1 MQIAVIARVRPE
13 EEANRE
19 ASSARVSVLP
29 PCEQPDQRHKRRED
43 ADEVQT
49 RLPERPTHSAPMV
62 TAREVCH
69 Q

>member
-1 MQIAVIARVRPE
+1 MQIAIIARVRPV
-13 EEANRE
+13 EEADRQ
-19 ASSARVSVLP
+19 ADAAGVGILP
-29 PCEQPDQRHKRRED
+29 PCEQPDQRHKCRKD

-62 TAREVCH
+62 TAWEVCH